1 MTEAQDGGRN
11 DSESVVPVQLSECDN
26 SVKSEDM
33 CFCRKNV
40 FNCQIT
46 GEEPLILRSGP
57 SVKKVVITMGAQ
69 TTAGKVS
76 EDRVH
81 HETLGGM
88 LLRR

>member
-1 MTEAQDGGRN
+1 MTDPSKPESCEI
-11 DSESVVPVQLSECDN
+11 SEY
-26 SVKSEDM
+26 M

-57 SVKKVVITMGAQ
+57 SVKKVITMGAQ

-76 EDRVH
+76 EDRLH